1 MDENIAPSSLIYGT
15 VATDHDGDTGY
26 TLTGSDAGDLTIDPV
41 TGQVTIN
48 GSPDYEAKSVYEFTV
63 TVSDGALDDSIDVTP
78 VDLNEFQVS
87 APVDIDPA
95 AVAVSENSG
104 TGTLVGLTVAA
115 SGRAGRTI
123 RSRLA

>member
-15 VATDHDGDTGY
+15 VATDHDGDTLGY

-63 TVSDGALDDSIDVTP
+63 TVSDGALDDSIDVTLS
-78 VDLNEFQVS
+78 VN
-87 APVDIDPA
+87 DPM
-95 AVAVSENSG
+95 SF
-104 TGTLVGLTVAA
+104 
-115 SGRAGRTI
+115 
-123 RSRLA
+123 RSPPQ